1 MALLELN
8 YDDSELIILLRK
20 GSTKAFE
27 AIYTRYWKKLYAFVY
42 RNLHSKEE
50 AEEILHEVFL
60 SLWNNRN
67 EATINH
73 LGIYLFIAARNQIN
87 KIIRREINFRRYRE
101 FEIMSRLEEM
111 AATDDEFNELDFSSK
126 LEQVLA
132 RMPEK
137 TALVFKLSKLEQLPV
152 KEIAHRLDLSE
163 KAIEYH
169 ITKSMKLI
177 RQRFRDSLS
186 DN

>member
-8 YDDSELIILLRK
+8 YDDSELIILLGK
-20 GSTKAFE
+20 GNTKAFE

-50 AEEILHEVFL
+50 TEEILHEVFL

-67 EATINH
+67 EATINN

-101 FEIMSRLEEM
+101 FEILNRLEEM
-111 AATDDEFNELDFSSK
+111 VATEGEFNELDFSSK

-132 RMPEK
+132 KMPEK
-137 TALVFKLSKLEQLPV
+137 TALVFKMSKLEQLPI
-152 KEIAHRLDLSE
+152 KEIAFRLDLSE

-169 ITKSMKLI
+169 ITKSMKLV

>member
-1 MALLELN
+1 MATNERN
-8 YDDSELIILLRK
+8 PTDSELILLLGR
-20 GSTKAFE
+20 GDTKAFE
-27 AIYTRYWKKLYAFVY
+27 TIYTRYWKKLYAFIY

-67 EATINH
+67 DAPINN

-87 KIIRREINFRRYRE
+87 KFIRSQINFRRYRE
-101 FEIMSRLEEM
+101 FQILSQIDEIAS
-111 AATDDEFNELDFSSK
+111 TDDVFNELDFTSK
-126 LEQVLA
+126 LEQILA
-132 RMPEK
+132 KMPEK
-137 TALVFKLSKLEQLPV
+137 TATVFKLSKLEQLPV
-152 KEIAHRLDLSE
+152 KEIAHRLAMSE

-177 RQRFRDSLS
+177 RLSFRASFS